1 MLIKLI
7 NDFPSLVVML
17 VGTVIGLFCLIR
29 GDFRG
34 TLQFVLALPSG
45 GKVSCFGFVSAQN
58 IVFPCFQVALLLSLL
73 IFCSHVLLLP
83 Y

>member
-34 TLQFVLALPSG
+34 TLQFSWPYLRVGRFLVSG
-45 GKVSCFGFVSAQN
+45 LC
-58 IVFPCFQVALLLSLL
+58 LLK
-73 IFCSHVLLLP
+73 I
-83 Y
+83 